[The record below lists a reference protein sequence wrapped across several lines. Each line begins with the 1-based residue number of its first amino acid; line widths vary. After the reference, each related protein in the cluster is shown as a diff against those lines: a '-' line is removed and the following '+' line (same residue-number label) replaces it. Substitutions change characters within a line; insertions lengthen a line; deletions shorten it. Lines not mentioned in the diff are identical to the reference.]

1 MLSKIILTNDL
12 KAFLNRNVKQEDKE
26 QSINDFA
33 SGLAD
38 IIDSYIR
45 SQTITVTGIVTAGSP
60 ATQTQTLPV
69 TATIN

>member
-45 SQTITVTGIVTAGSP
+45 SQTIIVTGIVTAGS
-60 ATQTQTLPV
+60 AITQTQTLPV